1 MRKKVKM
8 SSAVSISNVVKSFGD
23 LVAVN
28 DVSIEVREGEIFG
41 ILGPNGAGKTTTI
54 KVLLGL
60 LDADS
65 GLAEVFGI
73 SSEEDPIGVKQLVG
87 YVPEEQQLYESLTP
101 RELFEFIASVR
112 QLPEE
117 KTNKRI
123 KEIVQALD
131 FEKYYD
137 SMIVT
142 LSQGNKQK
150 AMLIAALIHKP
161 KLLILDEPFSGLD
174 VRTASIM
181 KDVVKIH
188 ASNGGSVLL
197 STHVMEVAEAMCDRV
212 GIIDEGKLV
221 AVGTLDEL
229 RGISQKEGATLEKV
243 FLALTEQEEEV
254 REGIDALRR
263 ALSE

>member
-1 MRKKVKM
+1 M
-8 SSAVSISNVVKSFGD
+8 
-23 LVAVN
+23 
-28 DVSIEVREGEIFG
+28 
-41 ILGPNGAGKTTTI
+41 
-54 KVLLGL
+54 GL

-65 GLAEVFGI
+65 GSAEVFGI
-73 SSEEDPIGVKQLVG
+73 SSEEDPIRVKELVG

-112 QLPEE
+112 QLPEQ

-150 AMLIAALIHKP
+150 AMLIAALMHRP

-254 REGIDALRR
+254 REGIDALRE